1 MHTHDSQIKN
11 IIAQHAIIFFIVL
24 FIFFYYFSFTFHCFF
39 YHVQLQIERT
49 NTIVI
54 IY

>member
-1 MHTHDSQIKN
+1 MQKNVMHTHDSQIKN

-39 YHVQLQIERT
+39 IMY
-49 NTIVI
+49 N
-54 IY
+54 YK